1 MNNLWIFFIVI
12 YALLKGGR
20 EGMKKKALEKNSS
33 NEILFFYTFF
43 GLIMTL
49 PFSASAFRLEPI
61 YIFYSFIKAAVC
73 CGAWLCSLVALKQ
86 ISVSI
91 YGIMDL
97 SRMVFSTSLAVVF
110 LGESLTIPKILGMG
124 LVVLGLVMVNLK
136 KNSEPQKMTFF
147 ILIMA
152 LLNCFLNAVSGTM
165 DKALM
170 KHMDSSQLQFWFMF
184 FMTVINGI
192 VLILRKEKIS
202 FSNIKSNYW
211 IPLMSLSLILGDK
224 LLFEANADP
233 NSQVT
238 LITVIKQS
246 AVVVT
251 ILTGWL
257 GFKEKHILYKLGCT
271 AIVLTGIFVALF
283 VKI

>member
-1 MNNLWIFFIVI
+1 MPSGR
-12 YALLKGGR
+12 KGH
-20 EGMKKKALEKNSS
+20 EQ
-33 NEILFFYTFF
+33 
-43 GLIMTL
+43 
-49 PFSASAFRLEPI
+49 FRP
-61 YIFYSFIKAAVC
+61 IFYSFIKAAVC

-184 FMTVINGI
+184 FMLSMVNSKT
-192 VLILRKEKIS
+192 KIS
-202 FSNIKSNYW
+202 
-211 IPLMSLSLILGDK
+211 
-224 LLFEANADP
+224 P
-233 NSQVT
+233 N
-238 LITVIKQS
+238 
-246 AVVVT
+246 
-251 ILTGWL
+251 G
-257 GFKEKHILYKLGCT
+257 
-271 AIVLTGIFVALF
+271 VLTTISSGLIQTSS
-283 VKI
+283 